1 MLLDIQSMTL
11 MYLCQTKNVF
21 IILFAEILMFFSS
34 LCNMI
39 ITTSAVQ
46 DKNFYLSLITVFI

>member
-46 DKNFYLSLITVFI
+46 DKNFYH